1 VKKNP
6 HKNVGKIPPETGG
19 VALVLT
25 LLVVAMLTV
34 VMVAFNAMT
43 RTELMAARNFS
54 KSTGAVTYA
63 MTADQEAMALLAQTL
78 SQVGS
83 RAVITQPGRA
93 IVWGANTTVDVVPLS
108 SAALTNKIGNDFADL
123 NAPVWRLGTSP
134 VRSITNSLAPIVLFT
149 NTGMSNYFLAPWVPV
164 TNAAGQ
170 VAGRYA
176 FWIDDEGSK
185 FNLNYASTNTRSSFY
200 PTNVRPWDARQLD
213 FGGAGEVQGNFLEG
227 FAQALTFSSSA
238 LNMPTWGYVFAPEQI
253 KAYRTNA
260 TQQLSGAAERRAYS
274 NSLVAWNSLQFQV
287 GGGPGSLTN
296 RLPLSGMGR
305 DPLGGAGF
313 LSANASASVVDAY
326 LRNKIDTPALLS
338 RFGQGFAQK
347 YGPEVVLQLVANM
360 NDFFLPAEGNA
371 VVSYTGGRDLLSEVS
386 TGEGF
391 PVPRSFLGVRRAP
404 FLNEVF
410 IGAAYHVTNAPT
422 DSLGHVEVQ
431 LWMQCE
437 IVDPYRSGL
446 GAGWGVKYKIADVDY
461 SGTYDYEGETRSFS
475 APSDGSGWNFDG
487 DNLAQPIGPVPADQS
502 YYVPAQAFAFEF
514 QTYFP
519 TDIVTNSALVSN
531 VVLDSVT
538 IRASMAVLRSDPT
551 DPFTVRDWAFGD
563 DFVEIT
569 VTSPSLAN
577 EALGRDQFGP
587 RVPPAGLVF
596 AHSIAKN
603 DPRTRRFPSYT
614 PPSPAWQ
621 ERTGAGV
628 TLGGPNSTVVFNVE
642 AGGLP
647 SDSAPVSENIYTH
660 PSFASA
666 SNAEAATGPL
676 SVFDLGQVPTGL
688 PWRTLHMHSQPANEG
703 ARIPDWVLL
712 DAFTVTNA
720 WIPVAT
726 RLNPNALP
734 YPALTNWGGDMLQ
747 VLQDSNRPLVRAA
760 PYLGLLSGFTNQE
773 AATNATVSLG
783 STANTVPAGLPAGTA
798 FPSNAIGA
806 IATNLA
812 AMRFSAHWRT
822 HPGRAGTN
830 FPAGIYGSLAEIVE
844 VAGVSDT
851 TSLAKDVREARARVI
866 YESLSPYSDTF
877 TIYSIGQSLDGTT
890 VTGESKTRTQ
900 VKRMP
905 DGTFRPV
912 FSMPLL
918 APD

>member
-1 VKKNP
+1 VKK
-6 HKNVGKIPPETGG
+6 HCYTGCGKIAPETEG

-43 RTELMAARNFS
+43 RTELMASRNFS
-54 KSTGAVTYA
+54 KSAGATAYA
-63 MTADQEAMALLAQTL
+63 SMADQEAVALLTKTL
-78 SQVGS
+78 SQAGTK
-83 RAVITQPGRA
+83 AVITQPGRA
-93 IVWGANTTVDVVPLS
+93 IVWETSTSFDVVPLS
-108 SAALTNKIGNDFADL
+108 SAALTNKIANTNVDL
-123 NAPVWRLGTSP
+123 NAPVWRLGTSQ
-134 VRSITNSLAPIVLFT
+134 VSAITNSLAPIVLLT
-149 NTGMSNYFLAPWVPV
+149 NTNMSNYFSVPWVQV
-164 TNAAGQ
+164 TNTAGQ

-185 FNLNYASTNTRSSFY
+185 FNLNYASTNTRPSFY

-213 FGGAGEVQGNFLEG
+213 FGGAGEAQSNFLLG

-260 TQQLSGAAERRAYS
+260 IQQLTGAAERRAYS

-287 GGGPGSLTN
+287 GGGSGSLTN
-296 RLPLSGMGR
+296 RLPLAGMGR
-305 DPLGGAGF
+305 DPLGGVGF
-313 LSANASASVVDAY
+313 LNANANASVVDAY
-326 LRNKIDTPALLS
+326 LKNKIDTPALLS
-338 RFGQGFAQK
+338 RFGEGFAEK
-347 YGPEVVLQLVANM
+347 YGTNVVRQLVVNI
-360 NDFFLPAEGNA
+360 NDFFLPAEGDN
-371 VVSYTGGRDLLSEVS
+371 VLSYTGGRDLLSEVS

-391 PVPRSFLGVRRAP
+391 PVPRSFFGVRRAP

-422 DSLGHVEVQ
+422 DRLGHVEVQ

-446 GAGWGVKYKIADVDY
+446 GAGWVVKYKIADVDY
-461 SGTYDYEGETRSFS
+461 SGRYDYEGETRPFS
-475 APSDGSGWNFDG
+475 APPEGRKWNFDG
-487 DNLAQPIGPVPADQS
+487 GSLAQPIGAVPADTN

-519 TDIVTNSALVSN
+519 SDIVTNSALVSN

-538 IRASMAVLRSDPT
+538 IRASMAVLRADPN
-551 DPFTVRDWAFGD
+551 DPFTVRDWAFDGD
-563 DFVEIT
+563 FEEIT
-569 VTSPSLAN
+569 VTNPSLVS

-603 DPRTRRFPSYT
+603 DPRTRRFPTYT

-647 SDSAPVSENIYTH
+647 SDSAPVSVNIYTH
-660 PSFASA
+660 PSFAST

-688 PWRTLHMHSQPANEG
+688 PWRTLHMHSQPTNEG

-712 DAFTVTNA
+712 DAFAVTNA

-734 YPALTNWGGDMLQ
+734 YPALTNWGGDMLR
-747 VLQDSNRPLVRAA
+747 VLQASNRPLVRAA

-773 AATNATVSLG
+773 AAAAATVSLG
-783 STANTVPAGLPAGTA
+783 SVSNTVAAELPVGTA
-798 FPSNAIGA
+798 FPTNAIGA

-812 AMRFSAHWRT
+812 TMRFTDHWRT
-822 HPGRAGTN
+822 HPGRTGTN

-844 VAGVSDT
+844 VAGVSDST
-851 TSLAKDVREARARVI
+851 NEAKNVREARARVI

-877 TIYSIGQSLDGTT
+877 TIYSIGQSWDGST
-890 VTGESKTRTQ
+890 VTGETKTRTQ

-905 DGTFRPV
+905 NGTFRPV